1 MIRWLWSKMMKWGWD
16 FTHDIRG
23 QHNVVSSDTV
33 ESRSDIRIGI
43 LKAMNGKVL
52 EISKRNNNNG
62 IHVGHEWNHTLFL
75 VPEDMTLTD
84 AITTLLIA
92 EGLNK

>member
-16 FTHDIRG
+16 FNRRMPEEIVCG
-23 QHNVVSSDTV
+23 SDSV
-33 ESRSDIRIGI
+33 ESRSSVRIGI
-43 LKAMNGKVL
+43 IQAMNGKVL
-52 EISKRNNNNG
+52 EISKRNTTNHIG
-62 IHVGHEWNHTLFL
+62 PEWNNTLFL

-84 AITTLLIA
+84 AVTTLLIA